1 MPNFCSLRGLI
12 SRTPRPYYG
21 WVLVLA
27 LGVTETVSWGILYYS
42 LSVFIDPMS
51 SEMGGSRAA
60 IAGGLSVMLIV
71 SGVSG
76 VFVGR
81 WLDDH
86 GPRALM
92 TAGSVLGV
100 LLVLAW
106 SQVRDLA
113 SFYAVWLFMG
123 LAFAATNYAPAFA
136 TVTAWFRRL
145 RSRALTTI
153 TLMAG
158 LASTIFVPLA
168 AWLVAV
174 QGWRPALVTLAAI
187 LALVTVPPHAVL
199 LRRRPADVGLG
210 VDGDPAVPSESLAVH
225 PVDMGASLREALRHE
240 SFAWIG
246 AAFALFAL
254 GVAVPVHFV
263 AYLRDEGYPIAF
275 AAAATGGIGAA
286 QVLGRLAFAP
296 LEGRLSPRTMS
307 FLIYLGAPVALAV
320 LLLVPGVVGV
330 VAFVALFGAARGME
344 TLLRSTLVAGL
355 YGTRRFASIASV
367 LTLFTTI
374 TQAIAPFT
382 LGAVYDAFG
391 TYVPGLWGLVGLL
404 LVASSAIYVAD
415 RRPETA
421 AA

>member
-1 MPNFCSLRGLI
+1 M
-12 SRTPRPYYG
+12 
-21 WVLVLA
+21 LV

-60 IAGGLSVMLIV
+60 IAGGLSVMLVV
-71 SGVSG
+71 SGIAG
-76 VFVGR
+76 VLVGR

-86 GPRALM
+86 GARLLM
-92 TAGSVLGV
+92 TVGSVLGV
-100 LLVLAW
+100 VLVLAW
-106 SQVRDLA
+106 SQVRDLTG
-113 SFYAVWLFMG
+113 FYAIWLAMG

-136 TVTAWFRRL
+136 TVTVWFRRL
-145 RSRALTTI
+145 RSRALTVI

-174 QGWRPALVTLAAI
+174 QGWRPALVTLAVI
-187 LALVTVPPHAVL
+187 LAVVTVAPHALV
-199 LRRRPADVGLG
+199 LRRRPADLGLG
-210 VDGDPAVPSESLAVH
+210 VDGDLV
-225 PVDMGASLREALRHE
+225 VDGATVTHRHEDLGASLREALGHA
-240 SFAWIG
+240 SFPWIA

-263 AYLRDEGYPIAF
+263 AFLRDEGRPIAF

-296 LEGRLSPRTMS
+296 LEGRLSPRALS
-307 FLIYLGAPVALAV
+307 FLIYAGAPAALLV
-320 LLLVPGVVGV
+320 LLLVPGDLGV
-330 VAFVALFGAARGME
+330 VAFVVLFGAARGME

-374 TQAIAPFT
+374 TQAAAPFS

-391 TYVPGLWGLVGLL
+391 TYVPGLWALAGLL
-404 LVASSAIYVAD
+404 AAASLAIYVAD
-415 RRPETA
+415 RRPA
-421 AA
+421 AARA